1 MPSSLARVL
10 SRALVFSTSLPV
22 SVYGTDTIGTPR
34 EAFLGSLDSIG
45 LWRSSASSTS
55 LGLKNL
61 RLFLQVQ
68 PTDLN
73 PLPDLGRPILLRHS
87 TLHSCPWWCRNID
100 LLAIAYAF
108 RPRLR
113 FRLTLGGRALPRKP
127 YSYGEEDSHFL
138 YHYSSQDSHYCT
150 LHFQSPSSFAANSM
164 LFYRVY
170 KYTPIASVDNLAPVI
185 FGAESL
191 DQ

>member
-1 MPSSLARVL
+1 MVNSRYRLVSATSGRSPCELVHVPRPSFSRSYGCNLPSSLTGVL

-127 YSYGEEDSHFL
+127 
-138 YHYSSQDSHYCT
+138 
-150 LHFQSPSSFAANSM
+150 
-164 LFYRVY
+164 
-170 KYTPIASVDNLAPVI
+170 
-185 FGAESL
+185 
-191 DQ
+191 